1 MATTNFIQQAIA
13 LLQQAIQ
20 SAPAAPP
27 PNQTFGPGTLISVTS
42 ENPFNSAYEVEFFDT
57 TAQPNV
63 LHTFTFAGP
72 LPNNVVVSAKLTL
85 VVTPPSTPNGY
96 STLVSAQ

>member
-13 LLQQAIQ
+13 LLQQALGT
-20 SAPAAPP
+20 PAPP
-27 PNQTFGPGTLISVTS
+27 PANQTFGPGTVISIAP
-42 ENPFNSAYEVEFFDT
+42 ENPFNSAYVVQFFDT

-63 LHTFTFAGP
+63 LHTFTFAGQ
-72 LPNNVVVSAKLTL
+72 LPANVKVGAQLTL

-96 STLVSAQ
+96 STLVSTT